1 MIAELCANGCTLIS
15 GRLDVIRTFLQI
27 GEKIEEFARF
37 DFIKPGL
44 IDGIERTANRIL
56 LDISSISRFSD
67 FDFAEKILSVRKI
80 AFFLVPPDTPF
91 FRRKLIYDLTSSY
104 ADFPIELEILNRKLR
119 KFIAEYVQEL
129 GLYKKLESA

>member
-15 GRLDVIRTFLQI
+15 GRLDVIKTFLQI

-67 FDFAEKILSVRKI
+67 FDYVEKICSLKKN
-80 AFFLVPPDTPF
+80 ALFLLPPETPF
-91 FRRKLIYDLTSSY
+91 TTRKLIYENCAEY
-104 ADFPIELEILNRKLR
+104 IEFPIEINSLIKRLE
-119 KFIAEYVQEL
+119 KFLLKNVFNN
-129 GLYKKLESA
+129 